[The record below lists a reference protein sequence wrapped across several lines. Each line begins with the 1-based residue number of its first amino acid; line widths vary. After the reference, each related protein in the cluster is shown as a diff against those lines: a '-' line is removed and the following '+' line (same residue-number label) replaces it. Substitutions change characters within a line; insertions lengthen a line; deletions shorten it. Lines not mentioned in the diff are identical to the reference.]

1 MEENSDDLPRLFL
14 GIMTH
19 ICKTPGA
26 HTWHNSFAEVVA
38 SIDGAAYALCQL
50 YSDLEDPL
58 AMLGFREWLV
68 KRYARQCNGMR
79 NLWWWGYIRRSFADE
94 AEAISQM
101 PILFAQYLD
110 QRSRP
115 RRQGLWTRSKA
126 PV

>member
-1 MEENSDDLPRLFL
+1 M
-14 GIMTH
+14 
-19 ICKTPGA
+19 
-26 HTWHNSFAEVVA
+26 VVA

-50 YSDLEDPL
+50 HPDLEDPL

-68 KRYARQCNGMR
+68 KRYARQYNGMR

-94 AEAISQM
+94 AEAISQI

-115 RRQGLWTRSKA
+115 RRRRPQTGGKA
-126 PV
+126 PL